1 VITPGNTILILSD
14 NHTRRALGCY
24 GHPFVQSPNIDGLAK
39 RGAIF
44 TNAYAASPLCG
55 PSRAAIATGR
65 FPHQSGFWDNVL
77 VYDGSVPSWMHRL
90 RDQGHPVT
98 SIGKLHYRSS
108 DDDNGMTEE
117 IIPMHI
123 VDGQGQV
130 SALLRWCGQEPSMN
144 AQRAVY
150 LYESGEGLSDYGE
163 YDEVILAKTLAWLE
177 ENAQENVPWTLIVS
191 FACPH
196 PPFKTPKRLLDIYSV
211 ADMPLPAQMAEE
223 EHPLHPALQTLRES
237 KNYRDMWDPDSIR
250 KITASYFALISMVDE
265 KIGAVLAAAEQ
276 AGVMSSTRVIYT
288 SDHGESL
295 GAHGLFG
302 KSCLYEEAIGVPLIM
317 AGPDIPK
324 NMTVDIPVSHVDLYP
339 TLVESCGAQLTGE
352 DSDLLGRSLFTTIAG
367 TTENRPVFA
376 EYHATG
382 SKSGAFMLRDG
393 AMKLIYH
400 VGMSPQIFDLAVDP
414 AEQNDL
420 SLTPDGKMIL
430 ARLEAELR
438 KFCNPEEVDRHAKRD
453 QESRAAE
460 VGGTEEILK
469 AGVFKRSPVPGRD
482 ADYSV

>member
-1 VITPGNTILILSD
+1 MTPKNTILLVSD

-24 GHPFVQSPNIDGLAK
+24 GHPFVQSPNIDRIAA
-39 RGAIF
+39 RGTLF

-55 PSRAAIATGR
+55 PSRAALATGR
-65 FPHQSGFWDNVL
+65 FPHQSGFWDNIL
-77 VYDGSVPSWMHRL
+77 VYDGSIPSWMRRL

-108 DDDNGMTEE
+108 EDDNGLSEE
-117 IIPMHI
+117 ILPMHI
-123 VDGQGQV
+123 AGGRGQV
-130 SALLRWCGQEPSMN
+130 SALLRWCGQEPPMS

-163 YDEVILAKTLAWLE
+163 YDEDILTQALTWIDEHADGT
-177 ENAQENVPWTLIVS
+177 APWTLIVS

-196 PPFKTPKRLLDIYSV
+196 PPFKTPRRFLDLYPV
-211 ADMPLPAQMAEE
+211 ADMPLPVQVAEGE
-223 EHPLHPALQTLRES
+223 QPRHPALAALRES
-237 KNYRDMWDPDSIR
+237 KNYRDMWDADALR
-250 KITASYFALISMVDE
+250 KIAASYFALISMVDE
-265 KIGAVLAAAEQ
+265 KVGKVLAAVERTI
-276 AGVMSSTRVIYT
+276 SLDDIRVLYT

-317 AGPDIPK
+317 AGPDIPAGK
-324 NMTVDIPVSHVDLYP
+324 TLDTPVSHVDLFP
-339 TLVESCGAQLTGE
+339 TLVEAGGGNLTGE
-352 DSDLLGRSLFTTIAG
+352 DADLLGRSLFDTLRGQTP
-367 TTENRPVFA
+367 ERPIFA

-382 SKSGAFMLRDG
+382 SKAGAFMLRDG

-400 VGMSPQIFDLAVDP
+400 VGMAAQLFDLEADP

-420 SLTPDGKMIL
+420 AASQDHRETL
-430 ARLEAELR
+430 ARLEAKLR
-438 KFCNPEEVDRHAKRD
+438 EICDPEEVDRRAKRD
-453 QESRAAE
+453 QQTRATE

-482 ADYSV
+482 ADYTV